1 MSIKLSANSIVQQAK
16 EQVSCDLGGEA
27 AILNLTNAT
36 YYGLDQVGARIWALM
51 AKPTTVDEIRSTL
64 LEEYEVG
71 RERCE
76 RDLECLLSELVE
88 HGLIEVRDGAAEE
101 AVAPAGS

>member
-1 MSIKLSANSIVQQAK
+1 MVKPDTIVRQAR

-27 AILNLTNAT
+27 AILNLANGT
-36 YYGLDQVGARIWALM
+36 YYGLDQVGARIWNLI
-51 AKPTTVDEIRSTL
+51 AKPTRVDEIRSAV
-64 LEEYEVG
+64 LEEYEVAP
-71 RERCE
+71 ERCE
-76 RDLECLLSELVE
+76 RDLEELLSELAE